1 MRSISLIGLF
11 VVLLQVVGLRVQAFS
26 LLGPFSS
33 WQTPDIGYDTV
44 FAAFEQGG
52 PRLRGDEYRLST
64 PIVTYGVDGSFAEYF
79 GERGMQAIDDA
90 FNVFNAI
97 TNVSAMSENL
107 TEYPMKSDGVN
118 PTAKVLGLLDLK
130 TTVMAQTLA
139 SMGLTAPDRWCWSV
153 RSRDAGPPP
162 TYSVAN
168 FNYDPVSGRPS
179 RYVNETLYS
188 YVIREIFDD
197 SGAPVLWDAREIPVD
212 SANPTIALAS
222 MVNNAVQATGDDR
235 LIRAVNP
242 VGRYF
247 TGLTR
252 DDMGGLRYIYR
263 PENRNYEGAPQ
274 GSVRGSG
281 VVSNVGGNSGPTES
295 PWTIIDG
302 RGFIGTNVLGGG
314 GTVRPFANLGV
325 RGGVDK
331 VRFIRV
337 NLDPILR
344 ISPFPVIISYPEIV
358 LSNGV
363 AIRQVIS
370 RTQTVP
376 DYVFSAADNGVSPPT
391 PVSQVDTQ
399 LTFNNTSIGGA
410 EGPGNIEPRG
420 GIVFSKLGIYTL
432 NRGNTDEEDGIP
444 GILWSSFDGSTNAPV
459 IYPVGTRLSDLE
471 STLLYLRPN

>member
-1 MRSISLIGLF
+1 MRSISIIGLF
-11 VVLLQVVGLRVQAFS
+11 VILLQVVSLRVQAFS

-79 GERGMQAIDDA
+79 GARGMQAIDEA
-90 FNVFNAI
+90 FAVFNGI

-107 TEYPMKSDGVN
+107 TEYPLKSDGVN
-118 PTAKVLGLLDLK
+118 PTAKLLGLLDLK
-130 TTVMAQTLA
+130 TTVMAYTLA

-162 TYSVAN
+162 RYSVAN
-168 FNYDPVSGRPS
+168 FNYDPISGRPS
-179 RYVNETLYS
+179 RYVNGTLYS

-197 SGAPVLWDAREIPVD
+197 GAPVLWDAREIPID
-212 SANPTIALAS
+212 SANPNIALAS

-242 VGRYF
+242 FGRYF

-274 GSVRGSG
+274 GSTRGSG
-281 VVSNVGGNSGPTES
+281 VISSQVGASGPLES

-302 RGFIGTNVLGGG
+302 AGFIGTNVLGGG

-325 RGGVDK
+325 RAGVDK
-331 VRFIRV
+331 VRFLRV

-358 LSNGV
+358 ISNGV
-363 AIRQVIS
+363 PIRQVIS

-376 DYVFSAADNGVSPPT
+376 DYVFSAADNGVTPPAPLVT
-391 PVSQVDTQ
+391 IQTQ
-399 LTFNNTSIGGA
+399 LTFVNTSVGGA
-410 EGPGNIEPRG
+410 EGPGNIEPIG
-420 GIVFSKLGIYTL
+420 GIIFSKLGIYTL
-432 NRGNTDEEDGIP
+432 NTGNTDEEDGIP
-444 GILWSSFDGSTNAPV
+444 GVLWSSFDGSTNAPV
-459 IYPVGTRLSDLE
+459 VYPVGTRLSDLE
-471 STLLYLRPN
+471 STRLYLPRN